1 MTSHGKVN
9 MENRR
14 YDYSPVNS
22 RTKLA
27 WPHGA
32 RLAFWIGLNV
42 EYFHFDKPTLSAASP
57 RLPDV
62 QSYSLRDYGLR
73 VGIFRIMKVLD
84 KFSLRAS
91 VLLNSDV
98 CARCP
103 NIIAEG
109 KKRNWEWLGH
119 GMTNNRRISDYSSE
133 EERSV
138 IKEVRETITAA
149 AGVSPKGWLG
159 PVGAESFDTP
169 DHLAAEGFEYVC
181 DWASDDE
188 PIPMRVREGRMIALP
203 YQQGVNDLG
212 LLFQSHYSP
221 EQYYRQVCD
230 QFDTLYEEGGESG
243 KVMALPL
250 HTFVIGLAYRIQYLE
265 RALAYICSHTDL
277 WLTTGGEIAD
287 WYYKTNYEK
296 PSGSL

>member
-1 MTSHGKVN
+1 MDNT
-9 MENRR
+9 R
-14 YDYSPVNS
+14 YDYSPINS
-22 RTKLA
+22 RAKIT
-27 WPHGA
+27 WPKGT

-42 EYFHFDKPTLSAASP
+42 EYFHFDKPTISAGNV

-62 QSYSLRDYGLR
+62 QSYSVRDYGLR

-84 KFSLRAS
+84 KFGLRAS

-98 CARCP
+98 CSRFPA
-103 NIIAEG
+103 IITEG

-119 GMTNNRRISDYSSE
+119 GATNNHRVSDYPAE
-133 EERSV
+133 GERDV
-138 IKEVRETITAA
+138 IKEVRETIAA
-149 AGVSPKGWLG
+149 AVGTAPKGWLG
-159 PVGAESFDTP
+159 PVGAESYDTL

-188 PIPMRVREGRMIALP
+188 PIPMKVREGKMIAMP
-203 YQQGVNDLG
+203 YQQGVNDLR

-230 QFDTLYEEGGESG
+230 QFDTLYEESGETG

-250 HTFVIGLAYRIQYLE
+250 HTFVIGLAYRIKYLE
-265 RALAYICSHTDL
+265 RALDYICSHRDM
-277 WLTTGGEIAD
+277 WLATGGEIAD
-287 WYYKTNYEK
+287 WYYKNYYANAEK
-296 PSGSL
+296 TPRLSVQN

>member
-1 MTSHGKVN
+1 MDN
-9 MENRR
+9 NR
-14 YDYSPVNS
+14 YEYSPINT
-22 RTKLA
+22 RAKIT
-27 WPHGA
+27 WPKGA
-32 RLAFWIGLNV
+32 RLAFWIGLNI
-42 EYFHFDKPTLSAASP
+42 EYFHFDKPTISAGNV

-84 KFSLRAS
+84 KFGLRAS

-98 CARCP
+98 CSRFPA
-103 NIIAEG
+103 IIAEG

-119 GMTNNRRISDYSSE
+119 GATNNHRVSDYPTE
-133 EERSV
+133 EERNV
-138 IKEVRETITAA
+138 IKGVRETITAA
-149 AGVSPKGWLG
+149 VGTSPKGWLG
-159 PVGAESFDTP
+159 PVGAESYDTP

-188 PIPMRVREGRMIALP
+188 PIPMKVRAGKMIAMP

-230 QFDTLYEEGGESG
+230 QFDTLYEESGETG
-243 KVMALPL
+243 KVMAMPL
-250 HTFVIGLAYRIQYLE
+250 HTFVIGLAYRIKYLE
-265 RALAYICSHTDL
+265 RALDYICSHRDL

-287 WYYKTNYEK
+287 WYYKNHYNK
-296 PSGSL
+296 A

>member
-1 MTSHGKVN
+1 MERFK

-22 RTKLA
+22 RTKIA
-27 WPHGA
+27 WPNGA

-42 EYFHFDKPTLSAASP
+42 EYFHFDQPTLSAPSP

-84 KFSLRAS
+84 KFGLRAS

-119 GMTNNRRISDYSSE
+119 GMTNNRRISDYSSD

-138 IKEVRETITAA
+138 IKDVRETISAA

-169 DHLAAEGFEYVC
+169 DHLAAEGFEYLC

-188 PIPMRVREGRMIALP
+188 PIPMRVREGRMIAMP

-230 QFDTLYEEGGESG
+230 QFDTLYEEGSESG

-250 HTFVIGLAYRIQYLE
+250 HTFVIGLAYRIVYLE
-265 RALAYICSHTDL
+265 RALSYICSHMDL

-287 WYYKTNYEK
+287 WYYKNYYEK

>member
-1 MTSHGKVN
+1 
-9 MENRR
+9 
-14 YDYSPVNS
+14 
-22 RTKLA
+22 
-27 WPHGA
+27 
-32 RLAFWIGLNV
+32 
-42 EYFHFDKPTLSAASP
+42 
-57 RLPDV
+57 
-62 QSYSLRDYGLR
+62 
-73 VGIFRIMKVLD
+73 MKVLD
-84 KFSLRAS
+84 KFGLRAS

-109 KKRNWEWLGH
+109 NKRKWEWLGH
-119 GMTNNRRISDYSSE
+119 GMTNNRRISDYSSD
-133 EERSV
+133 EERNA

-188 PIPMRVREGRMIALP
+188 PIPMRVREGKMIAMP

-212 LLFQSHYSP
+212 LMFQSHYSP

-250 HTFVIGLAYRIQYLE
+250 HTFVIGLAYRIKYLE

-287 WYYKTNYEK
+287 WYYKNNYQK
-296 PSGSL
+296 PSGTL